1 MVLLSRAG
9 SLRTFPFHVDNIKE
23 KEVVA
28 LRRSKGSCAW
38 EGMQRGERRRKL
50 RYNFKTNLKRNHY
63 KNKYLTYPGDS
74 NENLI
79 SQF

>member
-50 RYNFKTNLKRNHY
+50 RNYIITSRQTSKEITIKINTLHTLVTQMR
-63 KNKYLTYPGDS
+63 T
-74 NENLI
+74 
-79 SQF
+79 